1 MESAMNSNTSA
12 SHGPRLPDVYG
23 KRPSPSFGRPNQLA
37 PVVEDKGIGEGLVDG
52 ETDNPMVLLTGAE

>member
-1 MESAMNSNTSA
+1 M
-12 SHGPRLPDVYG
+12 PRLPDVYG

-52 ETDNPMVLLTGAE
+52 ETDNPMVLLTGAD